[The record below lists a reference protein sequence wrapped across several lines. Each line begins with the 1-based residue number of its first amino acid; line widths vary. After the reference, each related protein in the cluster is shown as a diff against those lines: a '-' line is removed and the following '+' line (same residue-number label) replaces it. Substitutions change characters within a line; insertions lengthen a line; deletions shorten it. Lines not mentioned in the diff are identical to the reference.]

1 MIMGE
6 SQTKGR
12 EFEITIQKIY
22 KMIAK
27 NERINAS
34 VARDVKLKGRNG
46 LDEQFDVVYEYEY
59 FGNRYRVAIE
69 CKNYDSKSIEKAQM
83 YVFEKKI
90 KNVGKLNGIFISKNA
105 KFQSGA
111 QTAANDIGVKIIGL
125 DDLGGYIS
133 GINEEF
139 LIPNSETI
147 GEPFWSIAIND
158 KHVNSVEKL
167 FGKTVFLFESKYF
180 AEKYSEALFPY
191 TNKNLKIIGVSQE
204 LLKLVKAMNDDD
216 RIDIKMF
223 DLIKSDLL
231 KSDFCFKNL
240 KGENVSV
247 YFWE

>member
-1 MIMGE
+1 MGE
-6 SQTKGR
+6 PQTKGR

-46 LDEQFDVVYEYEY
+46 LEEQFDVVYEYEY

-69 CKNYDSKSIEKAQM
+69 CKNYNSKSIEKAQI

-90 KNVGKLNGIFISKNA
+90 HNVGKLNGIFISKNA

-111 QTAANDIGVKIIGL
+111 QTAANDIGVKILGL
-125 DDLGGYIS
+125 DDLDGYIS
-133 GINEEF
+133 GINEDF
-139 LIPNSETI
+139 IIPNSETK
-147 GEPFWSIAIND
+147 GEPFWSIILND
-158 KHVNSVEKL
+158 KHANSVEKL

-180 AEKYSEALFPY
+180 AEKYSELLFPY
-191 TNKNLKIIGVSQE
+191 KNENLKIIGVSQE
-204 LLKLVKAMNDDD
+204 LLKLVKSMNDDD

-223 DLIKSDLL
+223 DLINSNLV
-231 KSDFCFKNL
+231 KSDFSFKNL
-240 KGENVSV
+240 KREDISV